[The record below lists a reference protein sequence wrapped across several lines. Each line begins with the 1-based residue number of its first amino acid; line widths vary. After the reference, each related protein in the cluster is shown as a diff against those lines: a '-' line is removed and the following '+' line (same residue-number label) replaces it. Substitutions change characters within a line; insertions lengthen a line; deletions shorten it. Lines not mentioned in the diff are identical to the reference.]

1 MGLTPVI
8 VQDSGYYRYSLR
20 KFPRSSAYFLLPL
33 TPPPPTD
40 RKQKDNADIID
51 LNKWS
56 VEICDSM
63 ADYVFPLILQSK
75 VEKKIK
81 ILEIKADTFLKKV
94 YTEIQ

>member
-1 MGLTPVI
+1 
-8 VQDSGYYRYSLR
+8 
-20 KFPRSSAYFLLPL
+20 
-33 TPPPPTD
+33 
-40 RKQKDNADIID
+40 
-51 LNKWS
+51 
-56 VEICDSM
+56 M